1 MYPLKGGFFFGRLI
15 LQAELGEVKIGKLME
30 ICMNDKQ
37 KEELK
42 NKIKTEIENL
52 GNQIKEL
59 EGTVEPVKPDAA
71 IGRLSRL
78 DTMLNQG
85 INKSSI
91 AQSRQRIL
99 NLEDAL
105 NRLERDPFFGECEE
119 CGEDIPHARLL
130 ALPESKFCVHCAEHL
145 GA

>member
-1 MYPLKGGFFFGRLI
+1 
-15 LQAELGEVKIGKLME
+15 
-30 ICMNDKQ
+30 MNDKQ

-42 NKIKTEIENL
+42 NKIKYEIEAL
-52 GNQIKEL
+52 TRQVKEL
-59 EGTVEPVKPDAA
+59 EETIDPVKPDTA

-91 AQSRQRIL
+91 TQSRQRIL

-105 NRLERDPFFGECEE
+105 NRLEEDPFFGECEE
-119 CGEDIPHARLL
+119 CGEEIRHARLM
-130 ALPESKFCVHCAEHL
+130 ALPESRYCVLCAEHL
-145 GA
+145 KE

>member
-1 MYPLKGGFFFGRLI
+1 
-15 LQAELGEVKIGKLME
+15 
-30 ICMNDKQ
+30 MNDKQ

-42 NKIKTEIENL
+42 NKINSEIENL
-52 GNQIKEL
+52 TRQVKEL
-59 EGTVEPVKPDAA
+59 EDTVAPVKPDAA

-105 NRLERDPFFGECEE
+105 NRLEKDVFFRGMRRVRRRYSYCPSA
-119 CGEDIPHARLL
+119 GFARKQVLC
-130 ALPESKFCVHCAEHL
+130 ALCRAP
-145 GA
+145 G

>member
-1 MYPLKGGFFFGRLI
+1 
-15 LQAELGEVKIGKLME
+15 ME
-30 ICMNDKQ
+30 MVMNDKQ

-42 NKIKTEIENL
+42 NKIAVEIENL
-52 GNQIKEL
+52 TKQVENLKE
-59 EGTVEPVKPDAA
+59 TVNPVKPDAA

-105 NRLERDPFFGECEE
+105 NRLENDPFFGECEE
-119 CGEDIPHARLL
+119 CGEDIPHVRLL
-130 ALPESKFCVHCAEHL
+130 ALPESRFCVHCAEHFKE
-145 GA
+145 

>member
-1 MYPLKGGFFFGRLI
+1 MIFDRFI
-15 LQAELGEVKIGKLME
+15 LQAELGEGRIGLLME
-30 ICMNDKQ
+30 IRMNDKQ
-37 KEELK
+37 KEELR
-42 NKIKTEIENL
+42 NKIKTEIKSL
-52 GNQIKEL
+52 IKQVKEL
-59 EGTVEPVKPDAA
+59 EETVEPVKPDAA

-105 NRLERDPFFGECEE
+105 NRLEKDSFFGECEE
-119 CGEDIPHARLL
+119 CGEDIPLARLL
-130 ALPESKFCVHCAEHL
+130 TLPESRYCVYCAEHL
-145 GA
+145 EE

>member
-1 MYPLKGGFFFGRLI
+1 
-15 LQAELGEVKIGKLME
+15 ME
-30 ICMNDKQ
+30 NAMNDKQ

-42 NKIKTEIENL
+42 NKIETEIVNL
-52 GNQIKEL
+52 ARQVKEL
-59 EGTVEPVKPDAA
+59 EETVAPVKPDAA

-105 NRLERDPFFGECEE
+105 NRLENDSFFGECEE
-119 CGEDIPHARLL
+119 CGEDIPLARLL
-130 ALPESKFCVHCAEHL
+130 ALPESRYCVHCAEHL
-145 GA
+145 GK

>member
-1 MYPLKGGFFFGRLI
+1 
-15 LQAELGEVKIGKLME
+15 
-30 ICMNDKQ
+30 MNDKQ

-42 NKIKTEIENL
+42 NKINSEIENL
-52 GNQIKEL
+52 TRQVKEL
-59 EGTVEPVKPDAA
+59 EDTVAPVKPDAA

-105 NRLERDPFFGECEE
+105 NRLEKDVFFGECEE
-119 CGEDIPHARLL
+119 CGEGIPIARLL
-130 ALPESKFCVHCAEHL
+130 ALPESRFCVHCAEHL
-145 GA
+145 GE

>member
-1 MYPLKGGFFFGRLI
+1 
-15 LQAELGEVKIGKLME
+15 
-30 ICMNDKQ
+30 MNDKQ

-42 NKIKTEIENL
+42 NKIKVEIKNL
-52 GNQIKEL
+52 TKQVKDL
-59 EGTVEPVKPDAA
+59 EGTVDPVKPDAA

-99 NLEDAL
+99 NLEDTL
-105 NRLERDPFFGECEE
+105 NRLENDPFFGECEE
-119 CGEDIPHARLL
+119 CGEDIPIARLL
-130 ALPESKFCVHCAEHL
+130 ALPESRYCVHCAEHL
-145 GA
+145 SE